1 MRFARHHRDNQL
13 TAALVRHMQHAGVAH
28 AVKQCAGQMAGR
40 SVAGRTHQQVAR
52 SGLGQGSQFLH
63 VFHRQRWMH
72 RGNIVELRYQR
83 HRDKV
88 ADCVITGLGVH
99 RRTDHH
105 RHRAANIDHITVGGR
120 LRCRLGANQ
129 RTGAAAVIDHHLLAD
144 GLTQTLRKCARHHIG
159 AAAGGPRH
167 DETDRFAR
175 VRLRQCSRYAAQRQH
190 CHHRQTPG
198 QHGCSFFCI
207 DFYRFRPSARVP
219 QRHNGPAARSVRGRR
234 VIPRAAPPSPAAAA
248 RARDRR
254 PYRSDR
260 PRP

>member
-1 MRFARHHRDNQL
+1 
-13 TAALVRHMQHAGVAH
+13 
-28 AVKQCAGQMAGR
+28 MAGR
-40 SVAGRTHQQVAR
+40 SVTGRAHQQLTR
-52 SGLGQGSQFLH
+52 TGLGQRNQLLDRFDRDRRMHGSD
-63 VFHRQRWMH
+63 V
-72 RGNIVELRYQR
+72 VELRDQR
-83 HRDKV
+83 YWRKI
-88 ADCVITGLGVH
+88 AQGVITDLGIH
-99 RRTDHH
+99 RRAHHH
-105 RHRAANIDHITVGGR
+105 RHRTTNINDVTVGWR
-120 LRCRLGANQ
+120 FRCGLGADQ